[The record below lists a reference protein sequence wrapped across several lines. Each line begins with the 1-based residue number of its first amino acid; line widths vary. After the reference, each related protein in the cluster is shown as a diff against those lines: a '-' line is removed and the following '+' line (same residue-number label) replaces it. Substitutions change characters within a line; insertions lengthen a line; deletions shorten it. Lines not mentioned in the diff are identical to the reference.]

1 MNSKHKKILLI
12 ALLAALMVISMSA
25 VSASMQIEKVKIS
38 TGSALEDRTYADIYV
53 GQKYSG
59 TDAVIQIYYSRDGS
73 LLNHGNMV
81 PKTVDNGGYIHV
93 ASADSYRYYPDK
105 AEINLYDEHEN
116 LLDSVTVYLE
126 ITSGTQTFKSYD
138 LYRDGDYTSSSYSS
152 SYSSSSS
159 GGHTTTYNSGT
170 SDSYVGNSNTH
181 KFHAPGC
188 GDVNKMKPSNKVYFS
203 SRDEAVSSG
212 YSPCGHCHP

>member
-1 MNSKHKKILLI
+1 MKLKTPMIILFVLILL
-12 ALLAALMVISMSA
+12 MTTSA
-25 VSASMQIEKVKIS
+25 VEASMEIEKVKIT
-38 TGSALEDRTYADIYV
+38 TGHALEDKTYADIYV
-53 GQKYSG
+53 GSKYSG
-59 TDAVIQIYYSRDGS
+59 EDVVIQIYYSRDGS

-105 AEINLYDEHEN
+105 AEINLYNEYEN

-126 ITSGTQTFKSYD
+126 TTSGTQTFGSSDFGY
-138 LYRDGDYTSSSYSS
+138 GGHTSSS
-152 SYSSSSS
+152 SSSSS
-159 GGHTTTYNSGT
+159 GGGHTTSYDSGT
-170 SDSYVGNSNTH
+170 SDSYVGNSNSG

-203 SRDEAVSSG
+203 SRDEAVSAG

>member
-1 MNSKHKKILLI
+1 MKLKTPMLILLVLV
-12 ALLAALMVISMSA
+12 LLMTTTA
-25 VSASMQIEKVKIS
+25 VAASMEIEKVKIT
-38 TGSALEDRTYADIYV
+38 TGHALEDKTYADIYV
-53 GQKYSG
+53 GSKYSG
-59 TDAVIQIYYSRDGS
+59 EDVVIQIYYSRDGS

-105 AEINLYDEHEN
+105 AEINLYDEYEN

-126 ITSGTQTFKSYD
+126 IESGTQTFGIDD
-138 LYRDGDYTSSSYSS
+138 LDRDGDYTSSSYSS
-152 SYSSSSS
+152 SSGSSSG

-170 SDSYVGNSNTH
+170 SDSYVGNSNSH

>member
-59 TDAVIQIYYSRDGS
+59 TDVVIQIYYSRDGS

-105 AEINLYDEHEN
+105 AVINLYDKHEN

-126 ITSGTQTFKSYD
+126 ITSGTQTFKSYNLD
-138 LYRDGDYTSSSYSS
+138 RDGDYTSSSYSS

-170 SDSYVGNSNTH
+170 SDSYVGNSNSG

-203 SRDEAVSSG
+203 SRDEAINAG

>member
-1 MNSKHKKILLI
+1 MNFKKSYLVILLI
-12 ALLAALMVISMSA
+12 LALLLSLSA
-25 VSASMQIEKVKIS
+25 VAASMEIEKVKIT
-38 TGSALEDRTYADIYV
+38 TGSALEDKTYADIYV
-53 GQKYSG
+53 GSRYSG
-59 TDAVIQIYYSRDGS
+59 ENVIIQIYYSRDGS

-105 AEINLYDEHEN
+105 AEINLYDSNEN
-116 LLDSVTVYLE
+116 LLDSVTVYLD
-126 ITSGTQTFKSYD
+126 ITSGTQTFSSYD
-138 LYRDGDYTSSSYSS
+138 LDRDGDYTSSSYSS
-152 SYSSSSS
+152 SSSSGSSS
-159 GGHTTTYNSGT
+159 GGGSTTTYNSGT
-170 SDSYVGNSNTH
+170 SSSYVGNSNSG

-203 SRDEAVSSG
+203 SRDEAVGAG

>member
-1 MNSKHKKILLI
+1 MNMKKSSLIILLI
-12 ALLAALMVISMSA
+12 LTLLLSVSA
-25 VSASMQIEKVKIS
+25 VAASMEIEKVKIT
-38 TGSALEDRTYADIYV
+38 TGSALEDKTYADVYV
-53 GQKYSG
+53 GSQYSG
-59 TDAVIQIYYSRDGS
+59 ENVIIQIYYSRDGS

-105 AEINLYDEHEN
+105 AEINLYDTSEN

-126 ITSGTQTFKSYD
+126 ITSGTQTFSSYD
-138 LYRDGDYTSSSYSS
+138 LDRDGDYTSSSYSS
-152 SYSSSSS
+152 SSSSSS
-159 GGHTTTYNSGT
+159 SSAGGSTTSYNSGT
-170 SDSYVGNSNTH
+170 SDSYVGNSNSG

-203 SRDEAVSSG
+203 SRDEAVG
-212 YSPCGHCHP
+212 ADYSPCGHCHP